1 MKNLNLKIIFSLL
14 LSTITLNSFSQEKIY
29 YPSQTINGDNFT
41 IEISNIVGL
50 TSEIKFKL
58 EIDNKSN
65 EYLILDA
72 SKCTF
77 SINGE
82 KVAPRDKFFV
92 IEPYKKRSK
101 TILALGKE
109 YNKVREF
116 SFELN
121 GLQKII
127 NIHEIKGIEAF
138 NLPPSSNDFNANDFK
153 INLKNF
159 SKETNQTTSKY
170 NVQYTGQKIGFVN
183 PSKISV
189 LMPDGNTYANAKKSD
204 TFILFPGESGSFS
217 ANWDR
222 MPGGR
227 VTDMQ
232 KVVMNINFN
241 DVFSEGTASDLPS
254 YNLDFKWDEALT
266 KSKNK

>member
-1 MKNLNLKIIFSLL
+1 MNTNLKIKLL
-14 LSTITLNSFSQEKIY
+14 TLFLSTFVLNIFAQDKIY
-29 YPSQTINGDNFT
+29 YPNQSISGDNFT

-50 TSEIKFKL
+50 ASEIKFKL

-65 EYLILDA
+65 EYLLLDA
-72 SKCTF
+72 SRCIFTV
-77 SINGE
+77 NGE
-82 KVAPRDKFFV
+82 KVVPRDKFFI

-101 TILALGKE
+101 TILALGKG

-121 GLQKII
+121 GLQKITDI
-127 NIHEIKGIEAF
+127 NEIKGIEAF

-159 SKETNQTTSKY
+159 SKETNETTSKY

-222 MPGGR
+222 MPGGK

-232 KVVMNINFN
+232 KVVMSINFN
-241 DVFSEGTASDLPS
+241 NVFSEGTASDLPS

-266 KSKNK
+266 KSKK